1 MIRTSHA
8 TLAHRRIRSDAGH
21 RMPRLQVP
29 VCIGLSIL
37 LSTRRLDC
45 VKEGANRGGPRKGL
59 APDGFVF
66 KLQVFRSSLDF
77 DGSGSGSGA
86 EGLVEA
92 HSWVSWGTPK
102 NASNPCDSP
111 PLACC
116 LLAAVAAMAV
126 AATVAT
132 KTKPKPNSRSPAYS
146 RLDSAI
152 LQ

>member
-1 MIRTSHA
+1 MQLWLIAGSVLMLDIACPVYRYRCVSGSAFFYQHGGLTAS
-8 TLAHRRIRSDAGH
+8 RSESWA
-21 RMPRLQVP
+21 
-29 VCIGLSIL
+29 
-37 LSTRRLDC
+37 
-45 VKEGANRGGPRKGL
+45 APRKGL
-59 APDGFVF
+59 APDGFAF

-146 RLDSAI
+146 RLDIAI